1 MCVCVYVC
9 MCVLYVCMCVC
20 VYCMCVLY
28 VCTVCVYVC
37 MCVLYVCMCV
47 CVYVYMCVC
56 VYVCMCVCVCVYV
69 CMYVYAFNIAW
80 DVCFFGKDLVPLYW
94 RASPVALLA
103 CGSRRCCSRP
113 ALPSLVES
121 ILVDSV
127 WIHQIQTLSVTV

>member
-1 MCVCVYVC
+1 MCVCV
-9 MCVLYVCMCVC
+9 
-20 VYCMCVLY
+20 Y

-37 MCVLYVCMCV
+37 MCVCVYVCMFVCLYVCMCVCVYVCMCVCVYVCMCV
-47 CVYVYMCVC
+47 CVYVYM
-56 VYVCMCVCVCVYV
+56 CVCVYV